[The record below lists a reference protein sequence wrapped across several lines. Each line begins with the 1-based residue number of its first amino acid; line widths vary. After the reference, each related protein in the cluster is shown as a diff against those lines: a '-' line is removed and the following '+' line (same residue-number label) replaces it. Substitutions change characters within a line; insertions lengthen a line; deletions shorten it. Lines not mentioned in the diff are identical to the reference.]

1 MYPGTVRYVQNT
13 VRAARYDNTNY
24 TPTVIVLLLLILLLV
39 LLAINSTRL
48 QSTYI
53 YNQTML
59 PAIEYH
65 ATYCSQPTAR
75 VHSRLY
81 GCSGLQCPVS
91 TSVWQTASCSAG
103 APSQC
108 NPRRTG
114 ESRPRHTHGNT
125 RFVDSG
131 FVVAPTHL
139 AAFLAPICWPITG
152 MPTGTAPRYG
162 RTMYQRGTTARGLV
176 LFPTA
181 HTSMCDCHS
190 PRRVSVEITGLR
202 CNQLAGPSPTCAPST
217 LAAAI
222 SDSAPNPCAT
232 AAAPT
237 CPGRITSLRAI
248 SWRPRPNVHPAH
260 CLLLFPTA
268 HPIHARL
275 PQPTTCPSRRW
286 PHRSLAKTRSEL
298 ATDPRRLAASQ

>member
-1 MYPGTVRYVQNT
+1 MCNCHSPHF
-13 VRAARYDNTNY
+13 
-24 TPTVIVLLLLILLLV
+24 VLV
-39 LLAINSTRL
+39 AITGR
-48 QSTYI
+48 
-53 YNQTML
+53 
-59 PAIEYH
+59 H
-65 ATYCSQPTAR
+65 C
-75 VHSRLY
+75 SRLAD
-81 GCSGLQCPVS
+81 L
-91 TSVWQTASCSAG
+91 AE
-103 APSQC
+103 
-108 NPRRTG
+108 RD
-114 ESRPRHTHGNT
+114 RPNVHPAH
-125 RFVDSG
+125 
-131 FVVAPTHL
+131 
-139 AAFLAPICWPITG
+139 
-152 MPTGTAPRYG
+152 Y
-162 RTMYQRGTTARGLV
+162 LV

-181 HTSMCDCHS
+181 HKSMRDCHS

-217 LAAAI
+217 LAAVI

-298 ATDPRRLAASQ
+298 ATDPRRIAAS